1 MRPWTPNNHRVSLE
15 ESQRGTHPGSLAC
28 RCAPTRPGPACVRG
42 FGQLLPLDS
51 GAWTRRGTDSTRP
64 RAASREE
71 PAVAPH
77 SWPPRATASPSLQ
90 NPGNPVLGDGLTW
103 QMSEHR
109 GQWPWEG
116 AGGSLKGSW
125 QEQVPRWPVFSSSL
139 FRGVRVQTCTAGSNG
154 SVCIFLPVKLDPW
167 EARPQR
173 RRHPRSAGG
182 EHTDGPLA
190 ESRAPSPACTTALQG
205 QSAQRDG
212 SRTLQKHQEEQQR
225 RLVLSHRVTAV
236 EPVATGR
243 SSSMGS
249 GLWDKGPWVPR
260 GQPSPHANR
269 AALLSPG

>member
-1 MRPWTPNNHRVSLE
+1 MAPKGHCQPLPPEPRQSRS
-15 ESQRGTHPGSLAC
+15 RGRADLADE
-28 RCAPTRPGPACVRG
+28 RAQGTVAVGG
-42 FGQLLPLDS
+42 GQ
-51 GAWTRRGTDSTRP
+51 
-64 RAASREE
+64 
-71 PAVAPH
+71 
-77 SWPPRATASPSLQ
+77 
-90 NPGNPVLGDGLTW
+90 
-103 QMSEHR
+103 
-109 GQWPWEG
+109 
-116 AGGSLKGSW
+116 GSLKGSW

-139 FRGVRVQTCTAGSNG
+139 FRGVCVQTCTAGSNG

-190 ESRAPSPACTTALQG
+190 ESRAPFPACTTALQG

-260 GQPSPHANR
+260 GQPGPHANR
-269 AALLSPG
+269 AALLSPGGPEGQIGP